1 MVSHLS
7 LTATRGGNNN
17 NINNHIYLL
26 MRFFFFYSR
35 LHASDQLN
43 RTARHG
49 CLLFI
54 DEEIK

>member
-7 LTATRGGNNN
+7 LTATQGGNNN
-17 NINNHIYLL
+17 NINNHRYVLL
-26 MRFFFFYSR
+26 RCVFDSR

-43 RTARHG
+43 SIARHG